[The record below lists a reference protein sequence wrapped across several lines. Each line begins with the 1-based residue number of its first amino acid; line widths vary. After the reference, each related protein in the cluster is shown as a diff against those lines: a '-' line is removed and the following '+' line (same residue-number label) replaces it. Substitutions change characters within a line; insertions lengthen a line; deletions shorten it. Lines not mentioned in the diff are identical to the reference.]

1 MNRGDIMDKGIFE
14 KNLKELEGVVRQLEG
29 GEVTL
34 DEMLALFENGIK
46 LTRECTEALDNAEQ
60 KINILMKNR
69 VTGEMEEKPFAKE
82 AGSKE

>member
-1 MNRGDIMDKGIFE
+1 MDKGIFE

-69 VTGEMEEKPFAKE
+69 ETGEMEEKPFAKE

>member
-1 MNRGDIMDKGIFE
+1 MDKGIFE